1 MKLSQSNNDFF
12 DVTLQ
17 TKDGTL
23 RGISF
28 SPDKMKLMES
38 RYESSSPIKLTSYA
52 IKRNRYMDED
62 EDEVHI
68 NKRMRI
74 TDPVASE
81 LDFDIKQIKS
91 NDDLATLTA
100 VNEIIKHNTKN
111 SMVNISGR
119 VSFEGSPE
127 TIQANGKTLKKL
139 ETRNWIY

>member
-1 MKLSQSNNDFF
+1 
-12 DVTLQ
+12 
-17 TKDGTL
+17 
-23 RGISF
+23 
-28 SPDKMKLMES
+28 
-38 RYESSSPIKLTSYA
+38 
-52 IKRNRYMDED
+52 MDED

-111 SMVNISGR
+111 SKVNISGR

-127 TIQANGKTLKKL
+127 TIQANGRTLKKL